1 MKTNPVRS
9 FGACFLLSLA
19 VAGWPPFIHAQTTAG
34 KSLVGEWEGHVV
46 EGDGSNQGQR
56 RMNITLTI
64 TDKKIT
70 ATGGQGQPMGDGT
83 YRTSGRQIDATGTSR
98 QYQGKTYP
106 GIYSVEG
113 DTLKWCSCNERSR
126 TRPTAL
132 RTSTKD
138 GHFLMVLTRKK

>member
-1 MKTNPVRS
+1 MNPIRS
-9 FGACFLLSLA
+9 LGIFSIGLCLA
-19 VAGWPPFIHAQTTAG
+19 VPSGPARAEAAAD

-46 EGDGSNQGQR
+46 EGDGSNAGHR
-56 RMNITLTI
+56 RMNIMLTI
-64 TDKKIT
+64 TDKKIS

-83 YRTSGRQIDATGTSR
+83 YRVSGKHIDATGTSG
-98 QYQGKTYP
+98 QYQGRTYQ
-106 GIYSVEG
+106 GIFSIEG